1 MLSEF
6 FVWNSREDSRGAW
19 GLATSCMIAG
29 RGGSGNMNTVQSRL
43 ITPNKNPDVYGSQFR
58 DMVAH
63 CDNGLT
69 GQGRCEDRGGGGDN
83 GKDVANGARSWH
95 PGGVNAALGDGS
107 GRFIADTI
115 NARVWYGLLTSLNR
129 EPLGQY

>member
-1 MLSEF
+1 
-6 FVWNSREDSRGAW
+6 
-19 GLATSCMIAG
+19 
-29 RGGSGNMNTVQSRL
+29 L